1 LLQSRL
7 RKAPGLEYLSNINAD
22 AANISGKFI
31 GIIDYAQQAD
41 DTAHGGEWEYLAYL
55 ISLCLKAQGL

>member
-1 LLQSRL
+1 MRIFCCNVA
-7 RKAPGLEYLSNINAD
+7 RKKRRTMVYLTIINAD

-55 ISLCLKAQGL
+55 SA

>member
-1 LLQSRL
+1 MV
-7 RKAPGLEYLSNINAD
+7 YLTIINAD

-55 ISLCLKAQGL
+55 SA

>member
-7 RKAPGLEYLSNINAD
+7 RKAPSLEYLTNINAD

-31 GIIDYAQQAD
+31 GIIDYALQAD

-55 ISLCLKAQGL
+55 SA